1 MTFTLDGDTAERI
14 DRTAASL
21 GMPKSAVVREAV
33 SEYAARADRLS
44 ESERVRLLAA
54 FDEFVPKIPKRSA
67 RDVARELAAIRKARR
82 AGGRSSADRRNG

>member
-1 MTFTLDGDTAERI
+1 MTFTLDAGTADRI

-33 SEYAARADRLS
+33 SEYSARADRLS
-44 ESERVRLLAA
+44 ERERMRLLAA

-67 RDVARELAAIRKARR
+67 RDVEHELAAIRKARR